1 MSEPATIDAPAENPL
16 GITLNADQQQAMTE
30 IEESIKDRETHCV
43 TGHAGSGKTTL
54 MQVLASELSAK
65 RREVILSAP
74 THKAVAVL
82 SKKLRAAGIDGVPCV
97 TIHALLSL
105 KPKERGDQQIFVR
118 EKHAKPVKADVVV
131 IDEASMVGAGLMT
144 HIRRHLPNAAVL
156 FVGDPAQL
164 PPVGEIASEA
174 FSTKRHSHLDTI
186 VRQAVGN
193 PILDAA
199 DIIRRSQ
206 GGAADWSWCKSA
218 MSKPYGVYLPG
229 DRADAW
235 MQKAFTSEEFAKD
248 TDSHRFLCWTNAR
261 VAQVN
266 AKVRRWLYGADIPT
280 PFMPGER
287 ALVRSPVIVDES
299 ILLNTNEEAAVV
311 SIKAST
317 KAIQVMNGDE
327 VAWRVDMPTWH
338 LELHSD
344 AGANVEVHIVRDER
358 AYKAVIE
365 KLIDETR
372 WRDYHRIKSNF
383 GNLQSI
389 YASTIHT
396 SQGSTLK
403 NVFLDV
409 GELRRWSR
417 SALLES
423 QQAAYVGATRPT
435 HSLCL
440 VGAS

>member
-1 MSEPATIDAPAENPL
+1 MPLDTAVANPL
-16 GITLNADQQQAMTE
+16 GITLNADQMQAMAE
-30 IEESIKDRETHCV
+30 IKVSIKDRETHCI

-54 MQVLASELSAK
+54 MQVLASELSAG
-65 RREVILSAP
+65 RREVVLSAP
-74 THKAVAVL
+74 THKAVSVL

-118 EKHAKPVKADVVV
+118 EKHAKPVTADVVV
-131 IDEASMVGAGLMT
+131 IDEASMLSSDLMK

-164 PPVGEIASEA
+164 PPVGEVESEA
-174 FSTKRHSHLDTI
+174 FRTRRKSHLDTI

-199 DIIRRSQ
+199 DTIRRSQ
-206 GGAADWSWCKSA
+206 GGAADWSWCKPE
-218 MSKPYGVYLPG
+218 MSKPFGVYVPG
-229 DRADAW
+229 DRTDAW
-235 MQKAFTSEEFAKD
+235 MHKAFTSDEFAKD
-248 TDSHRFLCWTNAR
+248 SDSHRFLCWTNAR

-266 AKVRRWLYGADIPT
+266 AKVRRWLYGEHIPT

-287 ALVRSPVIVDES
+287 ALLRAPLIIDETVV
-299 ILLNTNEEAAVV
+299 LNTNEEAAVI
-311 SIKAST
+311 SIKESS
-317 KAIQVMNGDE
+317 KAIRVMNGDD

-338 LELHSD
+338 LELRSD
-344 AGANVEVHIVRDER
+344 EGAEVEAHIVRDER

-365 KLIDETR
+365 KIVDETR
-372 WRDYHRIKSNF
+372 WRDYHRIKSSF
-383 GNLQSI
+383 CNLQSI
-389 YASTIHT
+389 YSSTIHT

-440 VGAS
+440 VGV